1 MKLNKLQSPR
11 TLSNLETLPSIKP
24 IKYKPTKADKSKMS
38 EIELILYSTNLCLF
52 SMRILRNEISVKNR
66 DAKLQRAINEVKKLS
81 AAINDDAAFYNQNY
95 THQER
100 REFFKSVG
108 LKPEHIKH

>member
-11 TLSNLETLPSIKP
+11 TLLSLESLPSINP
-24 IKYKPTKADKSKMS
+24 IIYKPTKADKSRLS

-52 SMRILRNEISVKNR
+52 SMRILRGEISVKNR
-66 DAKLQRAINEVKKLS
+66 DAKLQRAMNEVKKIS
-81 AAINDDAAFYNQNY
+81 TVIHDDAAFYNQSY

-108 LKPEHIKH
+108 LRAEHIRH